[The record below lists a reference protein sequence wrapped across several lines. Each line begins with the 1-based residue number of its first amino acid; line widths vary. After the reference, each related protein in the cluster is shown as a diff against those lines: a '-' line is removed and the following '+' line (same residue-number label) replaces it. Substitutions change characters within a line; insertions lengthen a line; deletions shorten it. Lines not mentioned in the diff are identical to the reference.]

1 MRILHNG
8 CKLRRGGDHAPYWM
22 VREKFIIMSVI
33 PNCIIPVG
41 ITRISLLMGG
51 FQKEVDRIDLA
62 DSVMIKRS
70 VVIKR
75 DERFRVLAAPMEVP
89 ICKIRL
95 IYYTCTNKTLGL
107 GNVFARILPKV
118 EKMTH
123 AFAICLTTEMWE
135 VEDEKA
141 A

>member
-1 MRILHNG
+1 MG
-8 CKLRRGGDHAPYWM
+8 
-22 VREKFIIMSVI
+22 
-33 PNCIIPVG
+33 
-41 ITRISLLMGG
+41 SLVG
-51 FQKEVDRIDLA
+51 FQKEFYRIDLA
-62 DSVMIKRS
+62 DPVMIKRR

-75 DERFRVLAAPMEVP
+75 DERFRVLSAPMEVP
-89 ICKIRL
+89 IRL

-123 AFAICLTTEMWE
+123 ALAICLKTEMWE

>member
-1 MRILHNG
+1 MLKCG
-8 CKLRRGGDHAPYWM
+8 EYKDL
-22 VREKFIIMSVI
+22 
-33 PNCIIPVG
+33 
-41 ITRISLLMGG
+41 G

-62 DSVMIKRS
+62 DPVMIKWRG
-70 VVIKR
+70 VIKR
-75 DERFRVLAAPMEVP
+75 DERFRVLSAPMEVP
-89 ICKIRL
+89 ICKIML

-135 VEDEKA
+135 VENEKA
-141 A
+141 G

>member
-1 MRILHNG
+1 MLKCRENKDLGFEKKIG
-8 CKLRRGGDHAPYWM
+8 C
-22 VREKFIIMSVI
+22 V
-33 PNCIIPVG
+33 
-41 ITRISLLMGG
+41 
-51 FQKEVDRIDLA
+51 DLA
-62 DSVMIKRS
+62 DSVMVKRW
-70 VVIKR
+70 VVVKR